1 MRARQTFCR
10 VMMLVW
16 AGLLAL
22 PAGVNAQQASAGSFQ
37 AYTLSHSRAADVEP
51 QLARLLAGLPMPPEI
66 MADPRNNRLLV
77 RGADDVQQLVR
88 QMLATLDR
96 PLTVEQ
102 SAPTLKSYP
111 CPAAELQVVARQ
123 LQTVYAGQPEVRIA
137 TDVRTSQVLVLAPPE
152 VQAQIARQLGHPAGD
167 APAVSQP
174 APPAAT
180 RPQTAPGEAHIS
192 KAVDVS
198 LARHSTTRSV
208 ALKHLT
214 WEQMEQSLREL
225 TAGRLAP
232 LPMTNGDTTAYSL
245 SLPTGGDVQ
254 LSVNRQTRQ
263 IQLRGE
269 PALLDR
275 CVRLLQV
282 LDAPPQTTGR
292 RTRAVPVS
300 TAREATVRKAVQVLA
315 SDQAQAIAGPADA
328 AVVRPLPAGLNQNQ
342 PGGIRGGNA
351 IPLVAKLFQNQAQ
364 PNQPADPNQP
374 APQQPPAGGQA
385 APGEDPLT
393 SGLVGPVQIEFLE
406 GLDIMVISGNQRDVD
421 RVSQII
427 ADIERLS
434 AETEPQI
441 EVLQLDHAGS
451 EQVAAIVTQIYDQ
464 VLSPRQGQVS
474 ITPLVKPNALL
485 LIGREE
491 SVRLVVDL
499 VRQLDQPVGPTSQFS
514 VFRLKHAAAADVATT
529 ITTFYTERAGLGTRV
544 VVTPEFRTNSL
555 IVQASPRDLAEVAE
569 LIDRI
574 DTDSSGVVEELRVF
588 PLQNSRAEELAPV
601 LQDAISG
608 EGGARPGIGPG
619 AQGAQQAGAAGQSKS
634 SMLKFST
641 IDPQGKRS
649 LLTSGI
655 LTDVRITA
663 DPWNNA
669 IIATG
674 PSQSMDLVGE
684 LIRQLDRIPAAE
696 SQIKVFTIVNGDA
709 QLLVQMLESLFG
721 VTQQAGGGAGGLF
734 GGVGGGLQAGG
745 FIGENPLIGLRFS
758 VDQRTNSIIASGSAG
773 DLNIVEAILLRLD
786 ESDVRQRQSIVYR
799 LKNAPALA
807 VANTINDFLNSERN
821 VQLLVPAQISPFQQI
836 EREVVVVPEQV
847 SNSLIVS
854 ATPRYFEEIRKIVE
868 ELDARPPMVMIQ
880 VLIAE
885 VTLNNTDE
893 FGVELGLQD
902 SILFDRSLLGDIFT
916 TTNTTQTPQGNTVVT
931 TTNQVIQAATLTP
944 GYNFNNQPLGN
955 SGSAQSVASRENLAG
970 QGLTNFSLGRIN
982 SELGYGGLVLSA
994 SSESISILIRA
1005 LKECRRLDVLSRP
1018 QIMTLDNQPAFIQ
1031 VGARVPRVQG
1041 VTQGVVGVAP
1051 VLNVIDTN
1059 VGLILGV
1066 TPRISPDGLV
1076 VMEIDAERSALGPEG
1091 EGVPITTTVNGDVIR
1106 SPLINT
1112 TTAQTT
1118 VSAVDG
1124 QTVVLG
1130 GLLTKAKT
1138 STRRRVPLLS
1148 SIPIVGNL
1156 FRYDLEA
1163 VQRTELLIIMT
1174 PRIVRTEADADRVKQ
1189 AEAARMSWCLADVKK
1204 LHGDPGIVSRDGEWS
1219 DDQTMVIYPDQ
1230 NPTLAEPI
1238 PAPPGTIVVPPD
1250 ALPPDAL
1257 PPGALP
1263 PGVVPAPPG
1272 GVLPPGVVPP
1282 GAVPPGA
1289 VPPPGALPPP
1299 ALIPPGGAAQQ
1310 EWPIETRPQVR
1321 PAASSTPNTG
1331 QPASIMAPMQG
1342 PRLQPAPEEQSM
1354 RWPSPGQM
1362 NGQPGQVAQAT
1373 WAQPVGA
1380 SAPPGV
1386 LPANM
1391 PQQPI
1396 SGVATVAYPSP
1407 ATYPRTAAAGASSMP
1422 AGRSASLLPTR

>member
-1 MRARQTFCR
+1 MRARLASCR
-10 VMMLVW
+10 AVTLGI
-16 AGLLAL
+16 ALLLAA
-22 PAGVNAQQASAGSFQ
+22 PARLTAQQASAGSFQ
-37 AYTLSHSRAADVEP
+37 AYSLRHSQAADVEP
-51 QLARLLAGLPMPPEI
+51 QLARLLAGLPAPPEI

-77 RGADDVQQLVR
+77 RGSDEVQQLVR

-96 PLTVEQ
+96 PVAAEQ
-102 SAPTLKSYP
+102 PGPMLKSYP
-111 CPAAELQVVARQ
+111 CPATELAAIARQ

-137 TDVRTSQVLVLAPPE
+137 MDERTSQILVLASDE
-152 VQAQIARQLGHPAGD
+152 VQAQIGRQLGQFAGVAPQ
-167 APAVSQP
+167 APAQPSAAPQPGALPAQLTPLQFKPASPSP
-174 APPAAT
+174 APPS
-180 RPQTAPGEAHIS
+180 PQVS
-192 KAVDVS
+192 RAVDVS
-198 LARHSTTRSV
+198 PARHSTQRTLT
-208 ALKHLT
+208 LKNSS
-214 WEQMEQSLREL
+214 WQQIEQSLREL

-232 LPMTNGDTTAYSL
+232 VPGVSGGDAVVYTL
-245 SLPTGGDVQ
+245 SLPGSKDVR
-254 LSVNRQTRQ
+254 LAVNPQTRQ
-263 IQLRGE
+263 IDLRGD
-269 PALLDR
+269 PQLLDR

-282 LDAPPQTTGR
+282 LDAPPVAAGR

-300 TAREATVRKAVQVLA
+300 TGHQATVRKAVQVLSGDYSA
-315 SDQAQAIAGPADA
+315 SAAIAGPENA
-328 AVVRPLPAGLNQNQ
+328 AVVRPV
-342 PGGIRGGNA
+342 PGGVTTRQPANDRGSNA
-351 IPLVAKLFQNQAQ
+351 IPLVATLFQNQAQ
-364 PNQPADPNQP
+364 PGGAQPGEAAQP
-374 APQQPPAGGQA
+374 GQQPPAGQA
-385 APGEDPLT
+385 APGEEPLT

-406 GLDIMVISGNQRDVD
+406 GLDIMVISGNQRDVE

-441 EVLQLDHAGS
+441 EVLPLDHAGS
-451 EQVAAIVTQIYDQ
+451 EQIAAIVTQIYDQ
-464 VLSPRQGQVS
+464 ILSPRQGQVS

-491 SVRLVVDL
+491 SIRIVVDL
-499 VRQLDQPVGPTSQFS
+499 VRQLDQPVGPSSQFS

-529 ITTFYTERAGLGTRV
+529 ITTFYTERTGLGTRV
-544 VVTPEFRTNSL
+544 VVTPEVRSNSL
-555 IVQASPRDLAEVAE
+555 IIQASPRDLAEVSE
-569 LIDRI
+569 LIARI

-588 PLQNSRAEELAPV
+588 PLENSRAETLAPV
-601 LQDAISG
+601 LQEAISG
-608 EGGARPGIGPG
+608 QAAAGAGGIGGGP
-619 AQGAQQAGAAGQSKS
+619 QGPRPAAGSAQSKS
-634 SMLKFST
+634 SMLRFST
-641 IDPQGKRS
+641 IDPQGKRA

-669 IIATG
+669 VIASG
-674 PSQSMDLVGE
+674 PSESMDLVGA
-684 LIRQLDRIPAAE
+684 LIKQLDQIPAAE
-696 SQIKVFTIVNGDA
+696 TQIKVFTIVNGDA

-721 VTQQAGGGAGGLF
+721 VTQTGGGGGGGIF
-734 GGVGGGLQAGG
+734 GGVGGGGLQPGG

-786 ESDVRQRQSIVYR
+786 ESDVRQRQSVVYR

-807 VANTINDFLNSERN
+807 VANTINDFLNSQRN
-821 VQLLVPAQISPFQQI
+821 VQNLAPAQISPFQQI
-836 EREVVVVPEQV
+836 EREVVVVPEQI

-902 SILFDRSLLGDIFT
+902 SVLFDRSLLGDIFT
-916 TTNTTQTPQGNTVVT
+916 TTNSTQQPSGNTVIT

-955 SGSAQSVASRENLAG
+955 SGSAQSVGTREHLAG
-970 QGLTNFSLGRIN
+970 QGLTNFSVGRVN

-994 SSESISILIRA
+994 SNESISILIRA

-1031 VGARVPRVQG
+1031 VGARVPRIQG
-1041 VTQGVVGVAP
+1041 VTLGQFGQTN
-1051 VLNVIDTN
+1051 NVIDTN

-1076 VMEIDAERSALGPEG
+1076 VMEIDAERSALGPES
-1091 EGVPITTTVNGDVIR
+1091 EGVPISTSNTGEVVR
-1106 SPLINT
+1106 QPLINT

-1130 GLLTKAKT
+1130 GLLTKTKS

-1174 PRIVRTEADADRVKQ
+1174 PRIVRSEADADRVKQ
-1189 AEAARMSWCLADVKK
+1189 AEAARMSWCLADVKAM
-1204 LHGDPGIVSRDGEWS
+1204 HGDPGIVSRDGEWS
-1219 DDQTMVIYPDQ
+1219 DDQTVVIYPDQ
-1230 NPTLAEPI
+1230 NPTLAEPVL
-1238 PAPPGTIVVPPD
+1238 APPGAT
-1250 ALPPDAL
+1250 
-1257 PPGALP
+1257 
-1263 PGVVPAPPG
+1263 
-1272 GVLPPGVVPP
+1272 VVPP
-1282 GAVPPGA
+1282 GAVPPAAVPPGA
-1289 VPPPGALPPP
+1289 VPPGSVLAPPTGPVPPP
-1299 ALIPPGGAAQQ
+1299 AAGAA
-1310 EWPIETRPQVR
+1310 PGPQPQPTAPP
-1321 PAASSTPNTG
+1321 PAPPAPPTG
-1331 QPASIMAPMQG
+1331 QPPSILPPIQG
-1342 PRLQPAPEEQSM
+1342 PQLQPMPDQQSM
-1354 RWPSPGQM
+1354 RSPQGWPAA
-1362 NGQPGQVAQAT
+1362 NQPGRVNQAN
-1373 WAQPVGA
+1373 WSQPA
-1380 SAPPGV
+1380 AAATAPPSV

-1391 PQQPI
+1391 PQQPMP
-1396 SGVATVAYPSP
+1396 VTPVAYPSP
-1407 ATYPRTAAAGASSMP
+1407 VTYQRTAPPAAASMPPRNAGAP
-1422 AGRSASLLPTR
+1422 LATR